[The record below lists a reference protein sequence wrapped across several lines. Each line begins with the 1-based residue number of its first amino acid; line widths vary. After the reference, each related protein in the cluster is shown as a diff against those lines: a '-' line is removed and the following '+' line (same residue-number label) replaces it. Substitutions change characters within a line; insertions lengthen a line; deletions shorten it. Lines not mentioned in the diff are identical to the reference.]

1 MAGGTQAGAMKLRI
15 LLGDLIAFGPGKAD
29 LLEAIHA
36 SGSISAA
43 GRTLGMG
50 YRRAWALVDTMNQCF
65 RRPLVE
71 AAPGGAKGGGARV
84 TPFGLELLQVYRRLV
99 EKAEGATTEEMAWLR
114 KRAAKPRA

>member
-1 MAGGTQAGAMKLRI
+1 MASGTRASGLKIRI

-29 LLEAIHA
+29 LLEAIIA

-65 RRPLVE
+65 QSPLVE
-71 AAPGGAKGGGARV
+71 AAPGGARGGGAQV
-84 TPFGLELLQVYRRLV
+84 TPLGLEVLKVYRELV
-99 EKAEGATTEEMAWLR
+99 AKAEAAASTELAWLR
-114 KRAAKPRA
+114 KRVAKPRQ

>member
-1 MAGGTQAGAMKLRI
+1 MAGATRSGGLKIRI
-15 LLGDLIAFGPGKAD
+15 LLEDLIAFGPGKAD

-50 YRRAWALVDTMNQCF
+50 YRRAWALVATMNQCF
-65 RRPLVE
+65 RKPLVE

-84 TPFGLELLQVYRRLV
+84 TPFGLEVLEVYRRLQA
-99 EKAEGATTEEMAWLR
+99 KAGAAAAGELAWLN
-114 KRAAKPRA
+114 KHAARPAD